1 VILGLIFAFGVA
13 LTTGVGSVLQA
24 MAARRA
30 PGPVA
35 GAGDVA
41 AAGSVG
47 RLVASPLYLAGI
59 GLDGLGFLC
68 TVASLHW
75 LPLFLVQC
83 ATASSVGVT
92 ALVGRRLL
100 GTVLDRGWLVALAG
114 LGVGLVLLAS
124 GAKPEAAIAVDHGAQ
139 WWLVIAAAPV
149 VAGGVVALRPG
160 GARSGGAL
168 AIIAGLAFAGTG
180 IASRILSNVRS
191 IHDVVVAPAS
201 YALVVFG
208 IAGTAFF
215 AAALQRIAVTTA
227 TAALFGVETLAASA
241 VGLAVLGDST
251 RPGFVVPTVIGFVIT
266 LGCAVGLAL
275 TDDLEAPRP
284 VHEIAPAAIA
294 GRQDTP

>member
-30 PGPVA
+30 PVPVA

-47 RLVASPLYLAGI
+47 RLITSPLYLAGI
-59 GLDGLGFLC
+59 ALDGVGFLC
-68 TVASLHW
+68 IVASLHW

-83 ATASSVGVT
+83 ASASSVGVT
-92 ALVGRRLL
+92 AVVGRRLL
-100 GTVLDRGWLVALAG
+100 GTVLDRRSLVALAG

-124 GAKPEAAIAVDHGAQ
+124 GAKPEAAIAVGRGSQ

-149 VAGGVVALRPG
+149 LAVGVAALRPS

-180 IASRILSNVRS
+180 IASRILSDARS

-201 YALVVFG
+201 YALVAFG
-208 IAGTAFF
+208 IGGTAFF

-227 TAALFGVETLAASA
+227 TAALFGVETLAAST
-241 VGLAVLGDST
+241 VGLTVLGDAT
-251 RPGFVVPTVIGFVIT
+251 RPGFVVPTAIGFVIT
-266 LGCAVGLAL
+266 LGCALRLAL
-275 TDDLEAPRP
+275 TDDVEAAPRVP
-284 VHEIAPAAIA
+284 ETAPAAIT